1 MILAVTMC
9 FGFASCG
16 NENSAEESVPV
27 ALVTEPPT
35 TKSGYTNVMDI
46 IEDAKEKTV
55 DIVSALGIA
64 DDSDVSKAINL
75 IELSNNGKNATLELN
90 YINPTTSDTK
100 IYDASF
106 TLVGTIANQLKLET
120 VHSGESDDVFQYCMQ
135 EIMKVLQ

>member
-1 MILAVTMC
+1 
-9 FGFASCG
+9 
-16 NENSAEESVPV
+16 
-27 ALVTEPPT
+27 
-35 TKSGYTNVMDI
+35 MDI